1 MTTIIPNMAFPTLI
15 DAPIL
20 AEDGKSMHPVWL
32 GAFQQLFQVLQS
44 NLTPEGIITPGQ
56 SASNIVLLANSAP
69 GTLLYN
75 KDTNKGML
83 NENGVFKTI
92 TTS

>member
-1 MTTIIPNMAFPTLI
+1 MTAIIPNMLFPSLVE
-15 DAPIL
+15 APIL
-20 AEDGKSMHPVWL
+20 AEDGKSMHPAWL
-32 GAFQQLFQVLQS
+32 NAFQQLFQAAQS
-44 NLTPEGIITPGQ
+44 NFTPEGIVTPGQ
-56 SASNIVLLANSAP
+56 SASNIILLANSAP

-75 KDTNKGML
+75 KNTNKGML

>member
-1 MTTIIPNMAFPTLI
+1 MTAIIPNMLFPSLV

-32 GAFQQLFQVLQS
+32 GAFQQLFQAAQS

-56 SASNIVLLANSAP
+56 PASNIILLANSAP
-69 GTLLYN
+69 GTFLYN
-75 KDTNKGML
+75 QDTNKGML
-83 NENGVFKTI
+83 NENGIFKTI